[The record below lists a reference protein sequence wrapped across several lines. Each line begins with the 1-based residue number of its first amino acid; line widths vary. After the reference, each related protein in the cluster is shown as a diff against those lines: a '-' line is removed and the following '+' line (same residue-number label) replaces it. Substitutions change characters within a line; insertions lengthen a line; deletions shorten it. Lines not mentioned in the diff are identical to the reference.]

1 MIAFIKVRQ
10 TWFPVD
16 SIDQIDDIGGR
27 MRVSLSSGIKI
38 DLDPIEAEKV
48 VRQMEAMSTVRDG
61 PDPQV
66 AALMARL
73 VTLEAHIGGLKA
85 HMATVMATQSSTN
98 AAPQRARA
106 KTNA

>member
-1 MIAFIKVRQ
+1 MIAVLKIRQ
-10 TWFPVD
+10 TWFPLD
-16 SIDQIDDIGGR
+16 SVDQIDDIGGR

-38 DLDPIEAEKV
+38 DLDPVEAEKV
-48 VRQMEAMSTVRDG
+48 TRQMEAMSTVRDG

-73 VTLEAHIGGLKA
+73 VTLESHIAGLKA
-85 HMATVMATQSSTN
+85 HMASVMAGQSAANT
-98 AAPQRARA
+98 APQRARA